1 MKTVLTAEVAVPI
14 PIDGTLTYLVPDGLT
29 PPIEIGAR
37 VLVPVRKKVL
47 TGVVWMLESKPS
59 RPARLR
65 AIRQVIDAG
74 PVLTADLLSLAEWI
88 SEYYVAPIGEVLASM
103 APPRAKLRRV
113 YRLQKAPDGLALE
126 IMRTTHPEKAMIIE
140 MLAAG
145 KHLGL
150 ETIKRRIPGSDVKQQ
165 LDALEKE
172 GHIVHEVVAAKR
184 RSVSAGTA
192 REAPNLP
199 SGSSQGHRLTSHQQE
214 AFNGIRTHMDA
225 GRFKAFLLLGVT
237 GSGKTEVYL
246 RCIEHA
252 LKKGQKAIYLV
263 PEIGLTPQIM
273 RRVEQRF
280 GSRAAVLHSRLSH
293 SERHRT
299 WQAIMSGSVDVVVG
313 ARSAVFAPVP
323 DLGIVIV
330 DEEHDTSYKQQ
341 DSPRYNAREIATERA
356 RRAGAVVVLGSAT
369 PTIETYQRAVDGAYG
384 LFELPE
390 RISGGDLPD
399 VSVVDMRAA
408 KGGLPI
414 SDEAER
420 SIAESI
426 ANQEQVLL
434 FLNRRG
440 FSNYVQCRDCGFVPR
455 CRNCNVTLTYHI
467 GRRDLRCHYCGYA
480 EQGWTK
486 CPRCAGANIEYVG
499 SGTQKIED
507 FLTARFPQVPCAR
520 FDRDATRKKGSA
532 EALLTDFTNGLVSFL
547 VGTQMIA
554 KGHDFKRV
562 GLVVVVNADVSMN
575 LPDFRSGERTFQI
588 LTQVAGRAGRGEIPG
603 RVLIQTYNPDHH
615 CLTHVACHDF
625 KGFYRDEVDF
635 RRELRYPP
643 FGRLIRV
650 VAESKQ
656 QASAQAAAREFAAA
670 AEDLRKQLRTALD
683 VVGPSRTPI
692 SKVRNVYRWHIIL
705 KGDRD
710 EQLSPFIRRCVER
723 VKASGVCDAARFSID
738 VDPQMM
744 M

>member
-1 MKTVLTAEVAVPI
+1 
-14 PIDGTLTYLVPDGLT
+14 
-29 PPIEIGAR
+29 
-37 VLVPVRKKVL
+37 
-47 TGVVWMLESKPS
+47 
-59 RPARLR
+59 
-65 AIRQVIDAG
+65 
-74 PVLTADLLSLAEWI
+74 
-88 SEYYVAPIGEVLASM
+88 
-103 APPRAKLRRV
+103 
-113 YRLQKAPDGLALE
+113 
-126 IMRTTHPEKAMIIE
+126 
-140 MLAAG
+140 
-145 KHLGL
+145 
-150 ETIKRRIPGSDVKQQ
+150 
-165 LDALEKE
+165 
-172 GHIVHEVVAAKR
+172 
-184 RSVSAGTA
+184 
-192 REAPNLP
+192 
-199 SGSSQGHRLTSHQQE
+199 
-214 AFNGIRTHMDA
+214 
-225 GRFKAFLLLGVT
+225 
-237 GSGKTEVYL
+237 
-246 RCIEHA
+246 
-252 LKKGQKAIYLV
+252 
-263 PEIGLTPQIM
+263 
-273 RRVEQRF
+273 
-280 GSRAAVLHSRLSH
+280 
-293 SERHRT
+293 
-299 WQAIMSGSVDVVVG
+299 
-313 ARSAVFAPVP
+313 
-323 DLGIVIV
+323 
-330 DEEHDTSYKQQ
+330 
-341 DSPRYNAREIATERA
+341 
-356 RRAGAVVVLGSAT
+356 
-369 PTIETYQRAVDGAYG
+369 VDGAYG

-420 SIAESI
+420 SIAQSI

-467 GRRDLRCHYCGYA
+467 GRKDLRCHYCGYA
-480 EQGWTK
+480 ERGWTK

-532 EALLTDFTNGLVSFL
+532 EALLTDFSNGLVSFL

-635 RRELRYPP
+635 RKELRYPP
-643 FGRLIRV
+643 FGRLVRV

-656 QASAQAAAREFAAA
+656 QASAKAAAREFAAV
-670 AEDLRKQLRTALD
+670 AEELREQLRTALD
-683 VVGPSRTPI
+683 IVGPSRTPI

-710 EQLSPFIRRCVER
+710 EELSTFIRRCVER